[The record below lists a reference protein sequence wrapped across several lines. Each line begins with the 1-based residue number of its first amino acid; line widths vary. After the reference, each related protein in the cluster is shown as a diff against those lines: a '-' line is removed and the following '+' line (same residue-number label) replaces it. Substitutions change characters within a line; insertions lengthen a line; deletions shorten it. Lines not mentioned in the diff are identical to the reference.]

1 MRALTGVLYLSVVTC
16 LRWEIKDRG
25 GHRSSEIASK
35 MLYSSSFKSAGA
47 FEHDDSVK
55 RMRRVGMT
63 KSMEGWAGMM
73 NNMGGAGMIKRMGE
87 GAGER

>member
-1 MRALTGVLYLSVVTC
+1 
-16 LRWEIKDRG
+16 
-25 GHRSSEIASK
+25 